1 MFLRFACEI
10 QTRFL
15 GSWTWEENVACF
27 MINIYTDFFQRSQ
40 VRAPARAPLVDF
52 GGLTL
57 NHQVFYKPRMI
68 SPYVSTCFKTSFY
81 FKIYKLTV
89 LSASN
94 SVERL
99 FLQVTTFS
107 TYVILYITV
116 CFTSQILKTVRER
129 LSFSTGVGSVVEVL
143 TRKNPKRL
151 KLFKRAVVRKSCV
164 SS

>member
-1 MFLRFACEI
+1 
-10 QTRFL
+10 
-15 GSWTWEENVACF
+15 

-40 VRAPARAPLVDF
+40 VRAPARAPLVEFSDLP
-52 GGLTL
+52 LTIRYL
-57 NHQVFYKPRMI
+57 TNLEWLVLLFH
-68 SPYVSTCFKTSFY
+68 CFKTSFY

-89 LSASN
+89 LQDSN
-94 SVERL
+94 SEERL